1 MRSYELPENINLK
14 KSNIESEN
22 QRKIEIRYM
31 FLLKTLG
38 ILAKRCKKTLQES
51 TLYRKRISRQKHS
64 QKFSKNWE
72 SKKERFN

>member
-1 MRSYELPENINLK
+1 MRSCELPENINLK

-38 ILAKRCKKTLQES
+38 ILAKHCKKTLQES
-51 TLYRKRISRQKHS
+51 TLY
-64 QKFSKNWE
+64 
-72 SKKERFN
+72 

>member
-14 KSNIESEN
+14 KSNIKIEN

-31 FLLKTLG
+31 FLFKTLD
-38 ILAKRCKKTLQES
+38 ILTKHCKKTLQES
-51 TLYRKRISRQKHS
+51 TQVSRQKHS

-72 SKKERFN
+72 SKKRAVN